1 MTDHL
6 SILCMKNGICRILT
20 VLAILLSA
28 AGCRNSGNSSFRETA
43 DGENLL
49 PDWALG
55 GFVWGKLLLA
65 KVWFVGGANLC
76 L

>member
-1 MTDHL
+1 MMINRDL
-6 SILCMKNGICRILT
+6 QKCK
-20 VLAILLSA
+20 
-28 AGCRNSGNSSFRETA
+28 GNNYCF
-43 DGENLL
+43 
-49 PDWALG
+49 WALG